1 MAESLAEL
9 GLCLWGLGSPH
20 VAPGL
25 LLQPLSWTH
34 PMFAPFSSSG
44 SSFRPGPSWKP
55 QWPPSRM
62 GPRCPGTLMAA
73 CGDSGS
79 LTSSHWRWVP
89 PAPVPAGRLPTRG
102 PRSRAPQG
110 CHA

>member
-73 CGDSGS
+73 CGDSD
-79 LTSSHWRWVP
+79 
-89 PAPVPAGRLPTRG
+89 GRML
-102 PRSRAPQG
+102 
-110 CHA
+110 